1 VNLEALKNIKLT
13 KNIKV
18 PDKGK
23 GGNCNSDNEIQ
34 DQTVIDNA
42 PPNLLAFKVGCVTIF
57 IIILVAWILRIIVH
71 YS

>member
-1 VNLEALKNIKLT
+1 ML
-13 KNIKV
+13 
-18 PDKGK
+18 DKGK
-23 GGNCNSDNEIQ
+23 GVNHNSDNEIQ

-57 IIILVAWILRIIVH
+57 VIILIAWIARIIVY